1 MKSQWK
7 QRAFT
12 LVEMLVVMAI
22 MLILAAILIPALNR
36 AKEYGRAA
44 RCGSNLR
51 QLQVAVLN
59 YAGDDGHMP
68 RAYSSWEPD
77 ASDQWWHQHGWVAW
91 YDVSGP
97 LDGPRGGARPANGNY
112 SWRGSQGYSTITNGT
127 LWAYATHPDV
137 YLCPTFAVPKVCG
150 QTDAMR
156 SYSMS
161 TNANRLVIGYSV
173 SSLVLFGD
181 DANVTASPYDGA
193 FGTNEVARWHS
204 PGRGQV
210 VYADG
215 RVEKR

>member
-1 MKSQWK
+1 MQAIRIK
-7 QRAFT
+7 AFT

-36 AKEYGRAA
+36 AKEFGRAA

-59 YAGDDGHMP
+59 FAGDDGHMP
-68 RAYSSWEPD
+68 RAYSSWEAD

-91 YDVSGP
+91 YDVLGA
-97 LDGPRGGARPANGNY
+97 LDGPRGGAKPANGNY
-112 SWRGSQGYSTITNGT
+112 SWRGTQGITTVTNGS
-127 LWAYATHPDV
+127 LWPYAAHQDV
-137 YLCPTFAVPKVCG
+137 YLCPTFAMPKVCG

-156 SYSMS
+156 NYSMN
-161 TNANRLVIGYSV
+161 TNLHRLVLGGAGMSTT
-173 SSLVLFGD
+173 VLFGD
-181 DANVTASPYDGA
+181 DRNVTSSLDGA
-193 FGTNEVARWHS
+193 FGTNEVATWHS
-204 PGRGQV
+204 AGRGHV